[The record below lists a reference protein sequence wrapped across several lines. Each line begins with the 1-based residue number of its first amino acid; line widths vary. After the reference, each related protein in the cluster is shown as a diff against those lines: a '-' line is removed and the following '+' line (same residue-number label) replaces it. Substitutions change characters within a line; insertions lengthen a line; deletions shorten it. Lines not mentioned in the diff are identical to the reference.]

1 MLEFFIWHDD
11 WDMIKNFW
19 SGTVVW
25 GAVVAVVW
33 GVVMSVF
40 SPSTS
45 WLVVGWAEFASGTQ
59 LVQRITDLYE
69 LLDSTYYHR
78 DELDIE
84 VMQHKALK
92 WFVDAIWDPYTV
104 YLTPEENTI
113 FDEWMQWSQNFE
125 WIGAI
130 VTDAEEGVLIEWVL
144 KWSPAFEAGLEP
156 LDIIL
161 QIEWELTKPLGL
173 NEAVQKIRGP
183 KDSIV
188 ILTILRN
195 WAEEPIFDV
204 PVTRGSIS
212 VPSAEAELI
221 ERDGSKI
228 LFLTISIFGDDTM
241 RVIRN
246 EVRQLW
252 ITASSELD
260 GVVLD
265 LRWNGWGY
273 LPISVEVAWLF
284 LPKNEIVTT
293 ARYSIFEDEV
303 FKSPWYKI
311 LPDVPVTVLIDGMSA
326 SASEIVALA
335 LQERG
340 NAHVIG
346 VQSFGKWSIQSV
358 QPGSDWSSL
367 KLTVWRRYS
376 PSNAT
381 IDEVGITP
389 DQEVVFDI
397 EAYLDDESDNQLE
410 EAIEFLLWNNQ

>member
-1 MLEFFIWHDD
+1 
-11 WDMIKNFW
+11 
-19 SGTVVW
+19 
-25 GAVVAVVW
+25 
-33 GVVMSVF
+33 
-40 SPSTS
+40 
-45 WLVVGWAEFASGTQ
+45 
-59 LVQRITDLYE
+59 
-69 LLDSTYYHR
+69 
-78 DELDIE
+78 
-84 VMQHKALK
+84 
-92 WFVDAIWDPYTV
+92 
-104 YLTPEENTI
+104 
-113 FDEWMQWSQNFE
+113 
-125 WIGAI
+125 
-130 VTDAEEGVLIEWVL
+130 
-144 KWSPAFEAGLEP
+144 
-156 LDIIL
+156 
-161 QIEWELTKPLGL
+161 
-173 NEAVQKIRGP
+173 
-183 KDSIV
+183 
-188 ILTILRN
+188 
-195 WAEEPIFDV
+195 
-204 PVTRGSIS
+204 
-212 VPSAEAELI
+212 
-221 ERDGSKI
+221 
-228 LFLTISIFGDDTM
+228 M